1 MCVCP
6 ISPIFP
12 AIAPGGSRIAGTHRG
27 TDMQCTCGR
36 ASSMRGFTLIEL
48 MVVVAIVAIIA
59 AVALPSYTDYLKRS
73 KLTEAYNTL
82 ATYRA
87 SMEQYYQDNRSYGAG
102 GSCGVAVP
110 TGLKY
115 FTLSCGPA
123 AASTAALQAYV
134 ATAKGIVGSQVAG
147 FTFTINEKNDRATT
161 AVQSGW
167 GTAPTNCWV
176 IRKGGGCQ

>member
-1 MCVCP
+1 
-6 ISPIFP
+6 
-12 AIAPGGSRIAGTHRG
+12 
-27 TDMQCTCGR
+27 
-36 ASSMRGFTLIEL
+36 

-73 KLTEAYNTL
+73 KLTEAHNAL

-87 SMEQYYQDNRSYGAG
+87 SMEQYYQDNRSYGATG
-102 GSCGVAVP
+102 ACGVAPP

-123 AASTAALQAYV
+123 AAGTVGTTGLQAYV
-134 ATAKGIVGSQVAG
+134 ATARGIADSQVNG
-147 FTFTINEKNDRATT
+147 FAFTINEKNDRATT
-161 AVQSGW
+161 AVPSGW

>member
-1 MCVCP
+1 MSCN
-6 ISPIFP
+6 
-12 AIAPGGSRIAGTHRG
+12 
-27 TDMQCTCGR
+27 CGR
-36 ASSMRGFTLIEL
+36 ADAARGFTLIEL
-48 MVVVAIVAIIA
+48 MVTVAIVAIIA

-87 SMEQYYQDNRSYGAG
+87 SMEQYYQDNRTYGAG
-102 GSCGVAVP
+102 GACGVALP

-115 FTLSCGPA
+115 FSVTCGPA
-123 AASTAALQAYV
+123 AASTASLQAYV
-134 ATAKGIVGSQVAG
+134 ATAKGIADSQVAG

-161 AVQSGW
+161 ATPSGW

-176 IRKGGGCQ
+176 VRKGGGCQ